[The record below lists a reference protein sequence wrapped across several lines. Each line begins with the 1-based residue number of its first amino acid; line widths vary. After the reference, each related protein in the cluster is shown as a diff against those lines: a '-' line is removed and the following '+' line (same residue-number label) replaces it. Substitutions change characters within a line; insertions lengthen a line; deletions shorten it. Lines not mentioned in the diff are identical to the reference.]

1 MSFEEILKDLVD
13 QVPHAIGAILVDW
26 EGEAVMEHCHCD
38 PYDMRFIAAH
48 EGIILARLQEMQ
60 SLAEIGAIQDVVVSA
75 SNEHLIIGVINKDYS
90 LMMSVGRTCPLGL
103 ALHNFRRAIAELKKE
118 I

>member
-1 MSFEEILKDLVD
+1 MSFEVILKDLVD
-13 QVPHAIGAILVDW
+13 RVPHSIGAILVDW

-48 EGIILARLQEMQ
+48 EGIILARLKEMQ
-60 SLAEIGAIQDVVVSA
+60 SIDTIGAIQDVVVTA
-75 SNEHLIIGVINKDYS
+75 SNEHLIIGGISQDYS
-90 LMMSVGRTCPLGL
+90 LMMSVVRNCPLGL
-103 ALHNFRRAIAELKKE
+103 ALHNFRRAIVELKKE